1 MKKVLL
7 AVDDDQGMLHQIK
20 KGLEK
25 IDASYFVLTA
35 SDGLAALEQLENNVV
50 ALIIAD
56 LKMPRMDGI
65 TLLSNLSENYPEIP
79 VIIITAHSTP
89 EMEKFAKD
97 NGAVAYLTKPIG
109 IRTLASQIKSALR
122 KEAEGGTLHS
132 VSSGTFLQMI
142 EMEQRTCTIRLED
155 SKTGNQGVLFFKEG
169 ELLDARQNHLRTKAA
184 IYEIFSWE
192 EVSLQIQDSCPS
204 KPKKI
209 DGDLQSL
216 LLEAMRRKDESG
228 EDGLDRDANPSAAE
242 SQTDFIASIRK
253 KLHARCG
260 DRCGLEDIYQDNSWD
275 SFISKATGIGSFFKS
290 GRLKLAYINRGEPQ
304 DYIILP
310 GESTTVV
317 SIDRAGLR
325 DSIIQALI
333 T

>member
-25 IDASYFVLTA
+25 VDASYSVLTA
-35 SDGLAALEQLENNVV
+35 SDGLAALEQLEKNVV

-65 TLLSNLSENYPEIP
+65 TLLSNLSDNYPEIP

-97 NGAVAYLTKPIG
+97 NGAVAYLTKPIE
-109 IRTLASQIKSALR
+109 IRSLASQIKTALR

-155 SKTGNQGVLFFKEG
+155 NKTGKQGVLFFNEG
-169 ELLDARQNHLRTKAA
+169 ELLDARQSHLREKAA

-192 EVSLQIQDSCPS
+192 EVSLVIQDACPS
-204 KPKKI
+204 KSKKI
-209 DGDLQSL
+209 DGDLQGL

-228 EDGLDRDANPSAAE
+228 KGAIDNDDSPPVTE
-242 SQTDFIASIRK
+242 SQSDFIASIRK

-260 DRCGLEDIYQDNSWD
+260 DRCGLEDVYQDNSWD
-275 SFISKATGIGSFFKS
+275 SFITKAAGIGTFFK
-290 GRLKLAYINRGEPQ
+290 GGILKLAFINRGEPQ

-325 DSIIQALI
+325 DSIIQAL
-333 T
+333 TT